1 MSEVI
6 ELDGVFAGSY
16 INTVCEKAAALAS
29 ETNKTILF
37 SFNDTEVNAVPG
49 ESGETLVA
57 RWTAD
62 YEAAAKAYR
71 EHPDRI
77 KEQID
82 REAKDKA
89 EREAVMVDNSATEA
103 QMRESDVPW
112 PKTEKQLNQY
122 IASLVKRNHDY
133 GTCVYA
139 MSMAATATF
148 NYVAGQLGVTG
159 FQSSCADM
167 DILRRTRH
175 LKGPF
180 MIVNGEDALYPQYDF
195 VGRVEKAM
203 EEWKPW
209 LKEEAQKKLDE
220 KGQAHPDVVAHW
232 KRLAEVEVEDEAT
245 V

>member
-6 ELDGVFAGSY
+6 ELDGVFAGQY

-29 ETNKTILF
+29 ETNKTVHF
-37 SFNDTEVNAVPG
+37 TFNDTEVNAVPG
-49 ESGETLVA
+49 ESSEILVA

-62 YEAAAKAYR
+62 FEAAAKAYR

-77 KEQID
+77 KEQVAA
-82 REAKDKA
+82 EAKDKA
-89 EREAVMVDNSATEA
+89 EREAHMVDTSTTEA
-103 QMRESDVPW
+103 EMRDAKVPW
-112 PKTEKQLNQY
+112 PKTKEQLTEY
-122 IASLVKRNHDY
+122 IESLTTRQHDY

-139 MSMAATATF
+139 MSMAATAAF
-148 NYVAGQLGVTG
+148 YYIAGQLGVTG

-180 MIVNGEDALYPQYDF
+180 MIINGEDALFPQYDL
-195 VGRVEKAM
+195 REKLDKAI
-203 EEWKPW
+203 EGWKPW
-209 LKEEAQKKLDE
+209 LKEEAQKKLAE
-220 KGQAHPDVVAHW
+220 TGQAHPDVVAHW

>member
-6 ELDGVFAGSY
+6 ELDGVFAGQY

-29 ETNKTILF
+29 ETNKTVHF
-37 SFNDTEVNAVPG
+37 TFNDTEVNAVPG
-49 ESGETLVA
+49 ESPETLVA

-77 KEQID
+77 KEQIE

-89 EREAVMVDNSATEA
+89 EREVVMVDNSATEA

-122 IASLVKRNHDY
+122 IESLVKRNHDY

-139 MSMAATATF
+139 MSMAAVAAF
-148 NYVAGQLGVTG
+148 HYVAGIIGSSG
-159 FQSSCADM
+159 FQASMADL

-180 MIVNGEDALYPQYDF
+180 MIINGEDALYPQYDLR
-195 VGRVEKAM
+195 GKLDEAL

-209 LKEEAQKKLDE
+209 LKEESEKKLAE
-220 KGQAHPDVVAHW
+220 GGRVHPDVEAHW
-232 KRLAEVEVEDEAT
+232 KALAEQETAVQE
-245 V
+245 